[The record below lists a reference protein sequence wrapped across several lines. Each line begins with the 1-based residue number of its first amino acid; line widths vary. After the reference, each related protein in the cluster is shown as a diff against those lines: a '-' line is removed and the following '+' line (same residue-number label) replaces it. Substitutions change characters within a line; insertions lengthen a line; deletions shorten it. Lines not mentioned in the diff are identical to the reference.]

1 MSDVIAAGYERLPAC
16 RRPFR
21 IDHDHEVD
29 VPKAPLDRH
38 DSEIDLVREQIP
50 ERVVLVGEIEN
61 SQQCRRIGGS
71 VFGSANQM
79 VGVWAFYS
87 CASRQSARGSLQNFH
102 HSTGYLAVHTP
113 NV

>member
-1 MSDVIAAGYERLPAC
+1 MSDVIAAGYERLLAC

-29 VPKAPLDRH
+29 VPKTPLDRY

-61 SQQCRRIGGS
+61 SQQCCRIGGT
-71 VFGSANQM
+71 VFASDNHM
-79 VGVWAFYS
+79 VDVCAFH
-87 CASRQSARGSLQNFH
+87 SRHTR
-102 HSTGYLAVHTP
+102 HSRRWDSQYFADS
-113 NV
+113 